1 MKKETQKDDVQL
13 SLSKQKRLEREKKR
27 AKDKREKL
35 IWKIAGIVLAVLL
48 VGVIVAAIA
57 QTIYFSVNSV
67 KASDD
72 YSAQLTDEG
81 FIKDVN
87 ASASIT
93 LADYKTITV
102 PLSEIEYSDDSVEA
116 DIQTQLDNNQKL
128 NTETTALIA
137 DGDKVNI
144 DFVGTVDGAEF
155 EGGSSDGNGYDLTIG
170 SNSFVDD
177 FEQQLIGHGAGEA
190 LTVDVTFP
198 EDYQTAELAG
208 KDASFAVTVN
218 GIYETAVFDDA
229 FVQEYLSEY
238 ADTAEGYREYLKETN
253 YQTNLDKWLAT
264 YLMDNT
270 TVISYPKD
278 YLNNLKSTQK
288 YTDQNTYEYMNQF
301 YTSYTGSPAY
311 TSFSQYTG
319 MSDSEYD
326 LSLVDTC
333 KEIEKEAMIYQAI
346 LESEGITVTEDDYK
360 AYLTETSGSA
370 DSYDTQVEQYGKG
383 YTVQNM
389 VRIKALE
396 IVKGYATV
404 Q

>member
-27 AKDKREKL
+27 VKNKREKL

-48 VGVIVAAIA
+48 VGLIVAAIA
-57 QTIYFSVNSV
+57 QTIYFSANSV
-67 KASDD
+67 TASSD
-72 YSAQLTDEG
+72 YSAQLTDDG

-87 ASASIT
+87 ASSNIT

-102 PLSEIEYSDDSVEA
+102 PLSEVEYSDDSVEA
-116 DIQTQLDNNQKL
+116 DIQTQLDNYPNL
-128 NTETTALIA
+128 SMESGDLIA
-137 DGDKVNI
+137 DGDKISI
-144 DFVGTVDGAEF
+144 DFVGTVDGEEF
-155 EGGSSDGNGYDLTIG
+155 EGGSGEDYDLTIG

-177 FEQQLIGHGAGEA
+177 FEQQLIGHGVGES

-198 EDYQTAELAG
+198 ADYQTVDLAG

-218 GIYETAVFDDA
+218 GIYEASVFDDA
-229 FVQEYLSEY
+229 FVQKNLSSY

-253 YQTNLDKWLAT
+253 YETNLDQWLAS
-264 YLMDNT
+264 YLIKHT
-270 TVISYPKD
+270 SVTSYPKD

-288 YTDQNTYEYMNQF
+288 YTDQSTYEYMNQF

-311 TSFSQYTG
+311 TSFTQYTG
-319 MSDSEYD
+319 MSQGEYD
-326 LSLVDTC
+326 ISLIDTC
-333 KEIEKEAMIYQAI
+333 KAIEKEAMIYQAI
-346 LESEGITVTEDDYK
+346 LETEGVTVTEDDYK

-383 YTVQNM
+383 YAIQNM

>member
-35 IWKIAGIVLAVLL
+35 IWKIVGIVLAVLL

-67 KASDD
+67 TASDD

-87 ASASIT
+87 ASANVT

-116 DIQTQLDNNQKL
+116 DIQTQLDNNQTL
-128 NTETTALIA
+128 NKETTALIA
-137 DGDKVNI
+137 DGNKVNI

-155 EGGSSDGNGYDLTIG
+155 EGGSSEGNGYDLTIG
-170 SNSFVDD
+170 SNSFIDD
-177 FEQQLIGHGAGEA
+177 FEQQLIGHGAGES

-198 EDYQTAELAG
+198 DDYQSAELAG
-208 KDASFAVTVN
+208 KDASFAVTIN

-229 FVQEYLSEY
+229 FVQEHLSEY
-238 ADTAEGYREYLKETN
+238 ADTVEGYREYLKETN

-264 YLMDNT
+264 YLLDNT
-270 TVISYPKD
+270 TVISYPDD
-278 YLNNLKSTQK
+278 YLDNLKSTQK

-311 TSFSQYTG
+311 ASFSQYTG

-326 LSLVDTC
+326 LSLADTC

-346 LESEGITVTEDDYK
+346 LESEGMTVTEDEYK
-360 AYLTETSGSA
+360 AYLTETNGSA

-383 YTVQNM
+383 YTLQNM

-396 IVKGYATV
+396 TVKGYAVV

>member
-48 VGVIVAAIA
+48 VGVIVAAIE

>member
-27 AKDKREKL
+27 VKNKREKL

-48 VGVIVAAIA
+48 VGLIVAAIA
-57 QTIYFSVNSV
+57 QTIYFSANSV
-67 KASDD
+67 TASSD
-72 YSAQLTDEG
+72 YSAQLTDDG

-87 ASASIT
+87 ASSNIT
-93 LADYKTITV
+93 LADYKTITA
-102 PLSEIEYSDDSVEA
+102 PLSEVEYSDDSVEA
-116 DIQTQLDNNQKL
+116 DIQTQLDNYPNL
-128 NTETTALIA
+128 NTESADLIA
-137 DGDKVNI
+137 DGDKISI
-144 DFVGTVDGAEF
+144 DFVGTVDGEEF
-155 EGGSSDGNGYDLTIG
+155 EGGSGEDYDLTIG

-177 FEQQLIGHGAGEA
+177 FEQQLIGHGVGES

-198 EDYQTAELAG
+198 ADYQTADLAG
-208 KDASFAVTVN
+208 KDASFAVTVK
-218 GIYETAVFDDA
+218 GIYEASVFDDA
-229 FVQEYLSEY
+229 FVQKNLSSY

-253 YQTNLDKWLAT
+253 YETNLDQWLAT
-264 YLMDNT
+264 YLIEHT
-270 TVISYPKD
+270 SVTSYPKD

-288 YTDQNTYEYMNQF
+288 YTDQSTYEYMNQF

-311 TSFSQYTG
+311 TSFTQYTG
-319 MSDSEYD
+319 MSQGEYD
-326 LSLVDTC
+326 ISLIDTC
-333 KEIEKEAMIYQAI
+333 KAIEKEAMIYQAI
-346 LESEGITVTEDDYK
+346 LETEGITVTEDDYK

-383 YTVQNM
+383 YAIQNM

-396 IVKGYATV
+396 IVKGYTTV